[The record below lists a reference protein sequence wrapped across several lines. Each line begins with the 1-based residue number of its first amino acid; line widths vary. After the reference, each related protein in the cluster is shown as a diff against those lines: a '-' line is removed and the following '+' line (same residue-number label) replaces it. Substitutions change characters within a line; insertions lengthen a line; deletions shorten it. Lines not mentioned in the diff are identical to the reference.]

1 METLRKEAVR
11 ITGPDG
17 PEEFLLEEKDFGDL
31 VVFDIYRKGQN
42 LMTLA
47 SDGGILFMNF
57 TAPDEDKRF
66 FKISYLNQLVAKMTN

>member
-1 METLRKEAVR
+1 METLRKEAIR
-11 ITGPDG
+11 IKGPDG

-31 VVFDIYRKGQN
+31 VVFDVYHKGQN

-57 TAPDEDKRF
+57 GARDEDKQF
-66 FKISYLNQLVAKMTN
+66 FKLSYLNQFVDKMIN